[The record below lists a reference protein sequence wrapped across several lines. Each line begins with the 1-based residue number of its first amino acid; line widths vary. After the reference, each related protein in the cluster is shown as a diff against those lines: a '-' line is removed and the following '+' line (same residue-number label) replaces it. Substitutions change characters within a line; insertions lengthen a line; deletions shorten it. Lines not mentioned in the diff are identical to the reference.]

1 MYLQILWTSRIG
13 DCSGKEGVVLAQSIT
28 WQSTALLMPHCFPP
42 RLFGDANS
50 PLDELD
56 AECVRYLGDHSGKF
70 EYQDKEGV
78 PIGPFALF
86 A

>member
-1 MYLQILWTSRIG
+1 
-13 DCSGKEGVVLAQSIT
+13 
-28 WQSTALLMPHCFPP
+28 MPHCLPP

-50 PLDELD
+50 PLDELE
-56 AECVRYLGDHSGKF
+56 AECVRYSGDHSGKF
-70 EYQDKEGV
+70 EYKDKEGV